1 MFMVIPLMVT
11 AIISVILG
19 IAPDAFVHFF
29 KIATLA
35 VKDIGGR

>member
-1 MFMVIPLMVT
+1 
-11 AIISVILG
+11 VILG

-35 VKDIGGR
+35 AEKILGV